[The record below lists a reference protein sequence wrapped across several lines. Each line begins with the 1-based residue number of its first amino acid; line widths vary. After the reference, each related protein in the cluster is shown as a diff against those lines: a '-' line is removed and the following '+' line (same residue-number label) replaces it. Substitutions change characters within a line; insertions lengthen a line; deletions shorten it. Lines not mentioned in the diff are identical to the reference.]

1 MQRYNFIIVLP
12 SIAAYY
18 FLLTQ
23 TASRNAFPDF
33 VSGFRYNVPLR
44 CSFNY
49 SNIFSF
55 GGHSC
60 PVDLYILYIIF
71 ELFFLILG
79 RRASH
84 VFLEYCTEVAGVENP
99 TRSAISFTVNELFS
113 SRLIALSMRN
123 LFR

>member
-49 SNIFSF
+49 SNIFFF
-55 GGHSC
+55 GGHSY

-84 VFLEYCTEVAGVENP
+84 VFLEYCTEVAGGREPDPVCY
-99 TRSAISFTVNELFS
+99 FVYC
-113 SRLIALSMRN
+113 
-123 LFR
+123 

>member
-23 TASRNAFPDF
+23 TVSWNAFPDF

-49 SNIFSF
+49 SKYFF
-55 GGHSC
+55 
-60 PVDLYILYIIF
+60 VDILVLLTLYILHIIF
-71 ELFFLILG
+71 
-79 RRASH
+79 
-84 VFLEYCTEVAGVENP
+84 
-99 TRSAISFTVNELFS
+99 
-113 SRLIALSMRN
+113 
-123 LFR
+123 

>member
-49 SNIFSF
+49 SNIFPS
-55 GGHSC
+55 
-60 PVDLYILYIIF
+60 VDILVLLTYIFCTLFLNCSSLYWVG
-71 ELFFLILG
+71 EHPMFFLN
-79 RRASH
+79 
-84 VFLEYCTEVAGVENP
+84 T
-99 TRSAISFTVNELFS
+99 
-113 SRLIALSMRN
+113 ALK
-123 LFR
+123 

>member
-60 PVDLYILYIIF
+60 PVDLYILYIILNCSSLYWVG
-71 ELFFLILG
+71 EHPMFFLN
-79 RRASH
+79 
-84 VFLEYCTEVAGVENP
+84 T
-99 TRSAISFTVNELFS
+99 
-113 SRLIALSMRN
+113 ALK
-123 LFR
+123 